1 MNTDDLITIKEYAAA
16 KNISRQAVYKQLST
30 KLSEFTVKVDGKTY
44 LKKTILEKDLSTSPD
59 NRVDTNDNRVDNQVD
74 SSKAAI
80 ESESFLILLDMMKQ
94 EIAKKDD
101 EIKDLRDKLDH
112 AYFRIGELAEQAHYI
127 TAADKTAQLM
137 EKQEETERE
146 KVELQQPVNQALKE
160 TPKKRIFFNFFKKKV

>member
-1 MNTDDLITIKEYAAA
+1 MNKDDLITIKEYAAA

-44 LKKTILEKDLSTSPD
+44 LKKAALKEGVSTSSD
-59 NRVDTNDNRVDNQVD
+59 NHVDTNDNKVD
-74 SSKAAI
+74 SSKSAV

-112 AYFRIGELAEQAHYI
+112 AYSRIGELAEQAHYI
-127 TAADKTAQLM
+127 TAADKTAQIM
-137 EKQEETERE
+137 EKQEESERE

>member
-44 LKKTILEKDLSTSPD
+44 LKKTVLEKNLSTSPD
-59 NRVDTNDNRVDNQVD
+59 NRIDTNDNQVDNQVD
-74 SSKAAI
+74 RSKSAV

-112 AYFRIGELAEQAHYI
+112 AYSRIGELAEQAHYI

-137 EKQEETERE
+137 EKQEESERE
-146 KVELQQPVNQALKE
+146 KTELQPVDQEPKE
-160 TPKKRIFFNFFKKKV
+160 TPKRRNIFNFFKKKV